1 MYYRKRWGDVSGLG
15 NPATENGLRRSN
27 GMSPS
32 AKQQKASEGDFL
44 QIYPG
49 KRRLSRC

>member
-15 NPATENGLRRSN
+15 NSATENGLRRSI

-32 AKQQKASEGDFL
+32 AKGFRKAIFCKYFLAGEG
-44 QIYPG
+44 
-49 KRRLSRC
+49 

>member
-15 NPATENGLRRSN
+15 NSATENGLRRSN

-32 AKQQKASEGDFL
+32 AKGFRKAIFCKYFLAGEG
-44 QIYPG
+44 
-49 KRRLSRC
+49 